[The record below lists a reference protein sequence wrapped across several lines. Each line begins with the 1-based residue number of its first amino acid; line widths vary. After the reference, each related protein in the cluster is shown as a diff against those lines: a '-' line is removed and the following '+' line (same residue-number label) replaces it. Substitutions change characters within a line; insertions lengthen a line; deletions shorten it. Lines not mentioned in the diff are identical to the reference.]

1 VQMSYYAH
9 DIEKLMME
17 NNLECDMLRQKIK
30 SKRKELKQTVGK
42 IKIGEAY
49 IKTLQFE
56 VYYIYKD
63 MDNEVK
69 LRDSIRVN

>member
-1 VQMSYYAH
+1 MSYYAH

-17 NNLECDMLRQKIK
+17 NNLECGLLRQKIK

-42 IKIGEAY
+42 IKLGEAY
-49 IKTLQFE
+49 IKILQFE

-69 LRDSIRVN
+69 FRDSIRVN